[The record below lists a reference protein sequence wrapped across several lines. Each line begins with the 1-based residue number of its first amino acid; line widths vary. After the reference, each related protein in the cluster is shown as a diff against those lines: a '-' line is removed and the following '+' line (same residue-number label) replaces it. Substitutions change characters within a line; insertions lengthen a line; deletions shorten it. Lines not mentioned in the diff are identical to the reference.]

1 MASKDLMEA
10 RKQQEKDHL
19 DKIKRLEEER
29 QKEVKLSFLKEQTIN
44 KIQALKPTAKITHK
58 GEIEIENFEEPL
70 EKTNDFG
77 PASDISLNVS
87 TSKEEKKDKKEK
99 KKKDKKRRAEI
110 SKAEEDTINR
120 MIAQKPKV
128 SLMNYL
134 FY

>member
-1 MASKDLMEA
+1 M
-10 RKQQEKDHL
+10 
-19 DKIKRLEEER
+19 
-29 QKEVKLSFLKEQTIN
+29 
-44 KIQALKPTAKITHK
+44 KPTAKITHK

-87 TSKEEKKDKKEK
+87 MKEEKKDKKEK
-99 KKKDKKRRAEI
+99 KKKDKKRRAESKI

-128 SLMNYL
+128 NLYNMDYI
-134 FY
+134 

>member
-1 MASKDLMEA
+1 MASNDLIEA

-29 QKEVKLSFLKEQTIN
+29 QKEVNLFLLTKNLTF
-44 KIQALKPTAKITHK
+44 IQALKPTAKITHK

-87 TSKEEKKDKKEK
+87 TSKDDKKDKKER

-128 SLMNYL
+128 S
-134 FY
+134 